1 MTPRWIHN
9 HPMKTTLPSSSDQ
22 ALCIGRMW
30 QPGRGPFVVAVTDH
44 ALRDLSNL
52 APTCSSLLEL
62 ESVADRVRQFIQAGH
77 APHLAET
84 PAVLA

>member
-1 MTPRWIHN
+1 
-9 HPMKTTLPSSSDQ
+9 
-22 ALCIGRMW
+22 MW